1 MKKFLLAIVLAVLFQ
16 PFASFS
22 QSAWTVYEYSIT
34 FKIKNA
40 GLTVNGKFSGL
51 KMEILFGPDKLSAS
65 KISGSVDASTLV
77 TGINKRDNSIKD
89 DKYLDAEHHKLIE
102 ATSTKIYTKD
112 ADYAGM
118 FNIAI
123 KGITKEIEIPF
134 KFTPLGNLAEFDGE
148 FTLNRKDFG
157 VGGGSM
163 TMADNLKVHIV
174 IKAKMQS

>member
-1 MKKFLLAIVLAVLFQ
+1 MKKFLLVIVLSVLCH
-16 PFASFS
+16 PVSSFS
-22 QSAWTVYEYSIT
+22 QATWTAYEYSIT

-51 KMEILFGPDKLSAS
+51 KTEILFSPEKLSGS
-65 KISGSVDASTLV
+65 KISGSVDAATLV
-77 TGINKRDNSIKD
+77 TGINMRDNSIKG
-89 DKYLDAEHHKLIE
+89 DKYLDAEKYKLLE
-102 ATSTKIYTKD
+102 ATSTKLYTKD

-118 FNIAI
+118 FNITI
-123 KGITKEIEIPF
+123 KGVTKEIEIPF

-148 FTLNRKDFG
+148 FTLNRRDFG

-174 IKAKMQS
+174 IKAKS